1 MPYTC
6 VYCFMGGS
14 ETVNEENPKSTIRLI
29 LRVPGT
35 AGLMFPP
42 KGAKETIYSLF
53 GNYVHAL

>member
-1 MPYTC
+1 
-6 VYCFMGGS
+6 MGGS
-14 ETVNEENPKSTIRLI
+14 ETVNEENPKNTIRLI